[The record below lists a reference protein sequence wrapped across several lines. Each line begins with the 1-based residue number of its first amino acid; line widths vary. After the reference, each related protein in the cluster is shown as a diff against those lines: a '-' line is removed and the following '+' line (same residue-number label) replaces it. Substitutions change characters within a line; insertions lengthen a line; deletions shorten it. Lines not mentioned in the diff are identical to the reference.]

1 MAAPINNTPEE
12 VVLLPAEVAVV
23 VTRLAVVL
31 NTRLLLSLST
41 STVASSP
48 IPNTA
53 LRTQVSPRAAV
64 ILPSSSGTTIT
75 PILRLSMAPTL
86 LLPYPAPITIPITL
100 PKFTP
105 ILNMPNRLL
114 TSQDTDLPSSNS
126 MGNLTNILHHTV
138 PPNNG
143 LAMINTPRTIT
154 VVVAAAADTA
164 TIEVARELP
173 T

>member
-1 MAAPINNTPEE
+1 M
-12 VVLLPAEVAVV
+12 LLPAEVAVV
-23 VTRLAVVL
+23 VIRLAVVL
-31 NTRLLLSLST
+31 NTRLLLSLNM
-41 STVASSP
+41 STVASNP

-53 LRTQVSPRAAV
+53 LRMQVSPRAAV

-86 LLPYPAPITIPITL
+86 LHPCPAPTTIPITL

-114 TSQDTDLPSSNS
+114 TSQDTGLPSRNS

-143 LAMINTPRTIT
+143 LQAMINTLRTIT
-154 VVVAAAADTA
+154 VAAVAAADTA
-164 TIEVARELP
+164 TTEVARELP